1 MIAAPLPP
9 SLREVARRAGGSVR
23 PPGGTPSVS
32 EADSSPKEGA
42 KRQADNRIYFLLKPA
57 SASMTAFPV
66 GGQPLTQ
73 QLAPLQQ
80 LPMPRP
86 SNSFPFQP

>member
-32 EADSSPKEGA
+32 EADSSPKGA
-42 KRQADNRIYFLLKPA
+42 PRGKPI
-57 SASMTAFPV
+57 TVFI
-66 GGQPLTQ
+66 
-73 QLAPLQQ
+73 
-80 LPMPRP
+80 
-86 SNSFPFQP
+86 FC